1 MIATERR
8 RHRPANAY
16 VASEQALVRRPVAF
30 VKEELQ
36 VKAVRVLDVNFVNR
50 WLEPLARCPFAET
63 MCSDFRDASS
73 AQVRSQI
80 LLVVP
85 QDSDVQI
92 GMGPRLAIQE
102 EIDRP
107 TPGDAPRSAVP
118 GHHGHGAQDLGSHIG
133 TGNVR

>member
-1 MIATERR
+1 MFATERR

-16 VASEQALVRRPVAF
+16 VASGQPLVRRPVAF

-50 WLEPLARCPFAET
+50 WLEPLARSPFAET
-63 MCSDFRDASS
+63 MRSDFLDASS

-85 QDSDVQI
+85 QDSDIQI
-92 GMGPRLAIQE
+92 VMEPRLAI
-102 EIDRP
+102 
-107 TPGDAPRSAVP
+107 
-118 GHHGHGAQDLGSHIG
+118 
-133 TGNVR
+133 

>member
-8 RHRPANAY
+8 RHRAANAY
-16 VASEQALVRRPVAF
+16 VASEQPLVRLPVAF
-30 VKEELQ
+30 VKQELQ

-50 WLEPLARCPFAET
+50 WLEPLAQCPFAET
-63 MCSDFRDASS
+63 MCSDFLDASS
-73 AQVRSQI
+73 AQAPSQI

-92 GMGPRLAIQE
+92 VMGPRLAIQE

-107 TPGDAPRSAVP
+107 TAGDAPRSAVP

-133 TGNVR
+133 IGRVR